1 MPYTSWRRIDS
12 FAGGEVQA
20 REYASFSRTNNTL
33 YVSGFKSQ
41 WRVTIAG
48 SDTSIVTY
56 SYMSSGTNRKT
67 TNFGS
72 RSWSAWDVFNG
83 SSWSGSIGVSSG
95 TSSIS
100 TRTRWGDYSGSWYNS
115 TANFSIPTVS
125 GASYGAPTFSNVGT
139 TTATVKGTISSWGT
153 NCTAGQGVRFG
164 VWWPGK
170 DQFYNSRTTSSSPSW
185 NLTGLPSNTNIS
197 ADMDVVNGAGIS
209 NDGANGSTVTKPLA
223 PTSGIPVIEATTAT
237 IPVYINTGGGHYSIT
252 KQYRYQQVGGAW
264 SNWTTYTGSSITL
277 ENLTPGSDYNF
288 QLRSTTTAGTTT
300 GSVISLL
307 TLPAG
312 KIVLPDGSVQ
322 SAVPHLVMPDGTVR
336 MCNVATIRSES
347 SGP

>member
-12 FAGGEVQA
+12 FSSGEVQA

-41 WRVTIAG
+41 WRVTVSG
-48 SDTSIVTY
+48 SDTQIVTR
-56 SYMSSGTNRKT
+56 SYMTSGTNRKT

-72 RSWSAWDVFNG
+72 RSWSANQVFNG
-83 SSWSGSIGVSSG
+83 GTWSGSISVSTG

-100 TRTRWGDYSGSWYNS
+100 TRTQWGDYSGSWYNS
-115 TANFSIPTVS
+115 TTNFSIPTVS
-125 GASYGAPTFSNVGT
+125 APSFGAPTFSNIGT
-139 TTATVKGTISSWGT
+139 TTATLKGTVNSWGS
-153 NCTAGQGVRFG
+153 NCTAGSGVRFG
-164 VWWPGK
+164 VSWPGR

-185 NLTGLPSNTNIS
+185 NLTGLPSNTTIN
-197 ADMDVVNGAGIS
+197 ADMDATNGAGLS
-209 NDGANGSTVTKPLA
+209 YDGANRSMVTKPLA

-237 IPVYINTGGGHYSIT
+237 IPVYINTGGGAYSIT
-252 KQYRYQQVGGAW
+252 KQYRYQEVGGAW
-264 SNWTTYTGSSITL
+264 SSWTTYTGSSITL
-277 ENLTPGSDYNF
+277 TDLIPSAEYNF

-336 MCNVATIRSES
+336 MCNVATIGAQSN
-347 SGP
+347 GP